1 MLKPPIANLGV
12 RGIRIAAQRIL
23 KWPLVMDEEKLRWAC
38 FNVYIFIDEKGG
50 SGGGNFRYMYGRFLR
65 EASVIT
71 GNNRLGDVG
80 DKILT
85 IGNQWQQ
92 VAETLRDS
100 PTARHPASLLPKAS
114 ELILKI
120 AHEEQDSWQQLRE
133 LAACA

>member
-1 MLKPPIANLGV
+1 
-12 RGIRIAAQRIL
+12 
-23 KWPLVMDEEKLRWAC
+23 
-38 FNVYIFIDEKGG
+38 
-50 SGGGNFRYMYGRFLR
+50 MYGRFLR